1 MLKCENENNTQNEK
15 TKYCTVQA
23 IYYQRFNYLEIIKR
37 FIFVAFYI
45 INKLLVEPNRLSMFA
60 IGIIPAR
67 YASSRFPGKPLAII
81 NGKSMIQRVYEQSM
95 KSEMLAEVIVATD
108 DESIKNYVNDFT
120 GRAVITSE
128 FHKSGTERCNE
139 VVEKMF
145 KANRPDVVVNIQGDE
160 PYINPSQID
169 KVVSCFEDQN
179 VQIATLAKKISS
191 SEVLFDPNVVKVVFG
206 ENKKAIYF
214 SRSPIP
220 YVIGKNSQ
228 DWINNSEFYK
238 HIGIYAYQSNIL
250 KSICELEPSKL
261 EKAESLEQL
270 RWLENGFSIQVELT
284 DYESYS
290 VDIPEDILKFKG

>member
-1 MLKCENENNTQNEK
+1 MH
-15 TKYCTVQA
+15 
-23 IYYQRFNYLEIIKR
+23 
-37 FIFVAFYI
+37 
-45 INKLLVEPNRLSMFA
+45 A

-81 NGKSMIQRVYEQSM
+81 NGKSMIQRVYEQSL

-108 DESIKNYVNDFT
+108 DNRIKDHVNEFN
-120 GRAVITSE
+120 GKVVMTSE

-145 KANRPDVVVNIQGDE
+145 KTNMPDIVVNIQGDE

-169 KVVSCFEDQN
+169 KVVSCFENQN
-179 VQIATLAKKISS
+179 VQIATLAKKIVSA
-191 SEVLFDPNVVKVVFG
+191 EVLFDPNVVKVVFG

-214 SRSPIP
+214 SRSSIP
-220 YVIGKNSQ
+220 YVRGKDLQ

-238 HIGIYAYQSNIL
+238 HIGIYAYRSNIL
-250 KSICELEPSKL
+250 KSVCELKPSKL

-270 RWLENGFSIQVELT
+270 RWLENAYSIQVELT

-290 VDIPEDILKFKG
+290 VDISEDILKFKV